1 MPVLADE
8 SLIRREYLEDLAAFF
23 GYSEAECKEKLL
35 AYEWTDMAN
44 AWRRS
49 NPQTPKE
56 VRAFYSTTDLYIWEL
71 TAVHSYYAAIEPQ
84 TLVERFPP
92 ESYARVLDYGSGIG
106 DIALHLAQ
114 AGYRVTIADVPG
126 KTQEY
131 AVHRFRRRGLPVRV
145 IRIEDRVPDL
155 DTYDLVICLEVLEH
169 VPNPDEVLA
178 ALVASI
184 RPGGVALLAVSFGED
199 ERFPHHLPEGRR
211 RYGGVRW
218 DMLVEAHNLDWIEDK
233 LYRKGPNARARG
245 RWWRY
250 RIWRLYPGRSAVLD
264 RFWFDAAFEAHT
276 DGDLARVRQS
286 LWRGLLNNPARVANP
301 GVRSILADA
310 ILGRRFAA
318 VLKRAARLRR

>member
-1 MPVLADE
+1 MRGGAAT
-8 SLIRREYLEDLAAFF
+8 RRRP
-23 GYSEAECKEKLL
+23 
-35 AYEWTDMAN
+35 
-44 AWRRS
+44 RRS
-49 NPQTPKE
+49 
-56 VRAFYSTTDLYIWEL
+56 A
-71 TAVHSYYAAIEPQ
+71 HSIVPLYAAIEPQ

-145 IRIEDRVPDL
+145 IRM
-155 DTYDLVICLEVLEH
+155 
-169 VPNPDEVLA
+169 